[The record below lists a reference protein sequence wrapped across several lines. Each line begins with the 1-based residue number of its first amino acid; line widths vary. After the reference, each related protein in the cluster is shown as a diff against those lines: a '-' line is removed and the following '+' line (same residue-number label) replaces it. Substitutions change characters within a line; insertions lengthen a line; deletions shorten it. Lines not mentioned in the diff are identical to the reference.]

1 MRIDVVFH
9 DRVGIAHE
17 ILAVLAER
25 RLNVTA
31 VEVAPPHVFVDAP
44 DLAEEAW
51 VDLREALLAVA
62 GTRSAARVDILPGS
76 RDRLHLEALLSAM
89 ADPVLDDWLSRRPD
103 GTAVTVS
110 ALRRSFHAPDA
121 AGTMPAPVSYVVRY
135 LLPADDAAA
144 FRRAYL
150 AGLVPIQAR
159 LPGIRSILCYVLL
172 ADAAGRWPA
181 MDYLIGNEVAFDS
194 VDAFNAAM
202 RSPARDEL
210 RTQSGTLPAYSG
222 NGSHVLM
229 RRERLFTAGRD

>member
-1 MRIDVVFH
+1 MSWTCE
-9 DRVGIAHE
+9 IA
-17 ILAVLAER
+17 L
-25 RLNVTA
+25 TG
-31 VEVAPPHVFVDAP
+31 D
-44 DLAEEAW
+44 
-51 VDLREALLAVA
+51 
-62 GTRSAARVDILPGS
+62 AARRSPVAAWLSQAGPG
-76 RDRLHLEALLSAM
+76 LAALDGLCTLDAYTATEQAM

>member
-1 MRIDVVFH
+1 MSWTCE
-9 DRVGIAHE
+9 IALTGDAARRSPVAAWLSQAGPGLAALDGLCTLDAYTATEQAARDPYNGGE
-17 ILAVLAER
+17 I
-25 RLNVTA
+25 
-31 VEVAPPHVFVDAP
+31 PP
-44 DLAEEAW
+44 L
-51 VDLREALLAVA
+51 LLLLAAFADEA
-62 GTRSAARVDILPGS
+62 GLRR
-76 RDRLHLEALLSAM
+76 AM